1 MLRKFKITIDGK
13 TYLVEME
20 EIGGTPAAAA
30 PTPAPAAAPTPAAET
45 PAPAPAAPTPA
56 PATPAAASG
65 EGEVVTA
72 PMPGTV
78 TKILVKSGDAVT
90 ENQPL
95 MILEAMKMENEI
107 VAPKTGTVGDI
118 IATLNQ
124 SVNSGDGLIS
134 II

>member
-1 MLRKFKITIDGK
+1 MGKPIWSKWKKLAVRQPPSLRRPHQLRQRQRRHRHRPHQLRQHLQPGCADW
-13 TYLVEME
+13 
-20 EIGGTPAAAA
+20 
-30 PTPAPAAAPTPAAET
+30 
-45 PAPAPAAPTPA
+45 
-56 PATPAAASG
+56 

-78 TKILVKSGDAVT
+78 TKILVKDGDAVT

-107 VAPKTGTVGDI
+107 VAPKAGTIGQVF
-118 IATLNQ
+118 ATLNQ
-124 SVNSGDGLIS
+124 NVNSGDNLIS

>member
-1 MLRKFKITIDGK
+1 MLKKFKITIDGK

-20 EIGGTPAAAA
+20 EIGGAPAAQ
-30 PTPAPAAAPTPAAET
+30 PAPAAPATPAATPTPAT
-45 PAPAPAAPTPA
+45 PAAPAPAAPVA
-56 PATPAAASG
+56 PTG

-78 TKILVKSGDAVT
+78 TKILVKDGDTVT

-107 VAPKTGTVGDI
+107 VAPKAGTIGQVF
-118 IATLNQ
+118 ATLNQ
-124 SVNSGDGLIS
+124 NVNSGDNLIS

>member
-20 EIGGTPAAAA
+20 EIGGTPAAPAA
-30 PTPAPAAAPTPAAET
+30 PATPVAPAAPSAPAPE
-45 PAPAPAAPTPA
+45 PAPAPAAPVA
-56 PATPAAASG
+56 PSG
-65 EGEVVTA
+65 DGEVVTA

-78 TKILVKSGDAVT
+78 TKILVKVGDAVT

-107 VAPKTGTVGDI
+107 VAPKAGTVGEI

-124 SVNSGDGLIS
+124 NVNSGDGLIS

>member
-1 MLRKFKITIDGK
+1 MLKKFKITIDGK

-20 EIGGTPAAAA
+20 EIGGAPAAQ
-30 PTPAPAAAPTPAAET
+30 PAPAAPATPAATST
-45 PAPAPAAPTPA
+45 PATPAAPAPAAPVA
-56 PATPAAASG
+56 PTG

-78 TKILVKSGDAVT
+78 TKILVKDGDAVT

-107 VAPKTGTVGDI
+107 VAPKAGTIGQVF
-118 IATLNQ
+118 ATLNQ
-124 SVNSGDGLIS
+124 NVNSGDNLIS

>member
-13 TYLVEME
+13 PYLVEME
-20 EIGGTPAAAA
+20 EIGGAPAAQPAPAA
-30 PTPAPAAAPTPAAET
+30 PAALAATPTPAPAAPA
-45 PAPAPAAPTPA
+45 APAPAAPV
-56 PATPAAASG
+56 ASTG

-78 TKILVKSGDAVT
+78 TKILVKDGDAVT

-107 VAPKTGTVGDI
+107 VAPKAGTIGQVS
-118 IATLNQ
+118 ATLNQ
-124 SVNSGDGLIS
+124 NVNSGDNLIS

>member
-20 EIGGTPAAAA
+20 EIGGTPAAPA
-30 PTPAPAAAPTPAAET
+30 PTPAPA
-45 PAPAPAAPTPA
+45 AAPTPA

-107 VAPKTGTVGDI
+107 VAPKAGTVGDI

>member
-20 EIGGTPAAAA
+20 EIGG
-30 PTPAPAAAPTPAAET
+30 
-45 PAPAPAAPTPA
+45 APAPAAPVA
-56 PATPAAASG
+56 PTG

-78 TKILVKSGDAVT
+78 TKILVKDGDAVT

-107 VAPKTGTVGDI
+107 VAPKAGTIGQVF
-118 IATLNQ
+118 ATLNQ
-124 SVNSGDGLIS
+124 NVNSGDNLIS

>member
-20 EIGGTPAAAA
+20 EIGGTPAAPA

-95 MILEAMKMENEI
+95 MILEEMKMENEI
-107 VAPKTGTVGDI
+107 VAPKAGTVGDI